1 MIDDARGSVRALLGP
16 TNTGKT
22 HRAVERMLEHRSGM
36 IGLPLRLL
44 AREVYDRM
52 TAQVGEEAVALI
64 TGEEKRVPA
73 RPRYW
78 VCTVESMPVE
88 REVDFIVVDE
98 IQLAAHRQRG
108 HVFTDRLLRSRG
120 AVETWFLGAST
131 VAPLIRELLP
141 KVRIESR
148 PRLSELRYAGDAALT
163 SLPRRS
169 AVVAFSAERVYE
181 LAERL
186 RRRRGGAAVVL
197 GALSPRT
204 RNAQVAMYQAGEVDY
219 LVATDAIGMGLN
231 MDVEHVAFAALDK
244 FDGREVRPL
253 ERDELAQIAGRAG
266 RYRSDGTFG
275 AISEVGPLPAS
286 LVSAIERHAFAPLSH
301 LIWRNSDLDLRSTGH
316 LIESLRVRSPRP
328 ELRRVERADDFDA
341 LTQLASSPEIR
352 DRARGRGMT
361 ALLWDVCRIP
371 DFRRL
376 MLDSHVRLL
385 ARIFV
390 QLSGPTGRLDVDW
403 MAQRIARLDDPDG
416 DIATLMGRIAFI
428 RTWTYIANHA
438 EWVVDARHWQ
448 ERTSAIENDLSDA
461 LHERLTE
468 RFVSRRE
475 RTRVIPAAARP
486 VDEANP
492 FRRLL
497 GLELPAGPQGEGSAE
512 GEAEAADAWV
522 ERFVEAEHRAIEGR
536 GSEVFFGER
545 RVAHLRRGPDLLH
558 PEVVLSVDEELGA
571 GARARIHRR
580 LIAWSRDEVAA
591 LLGPLSAEPLSSAS
605 PALRGLHYQLVR
617 DLGCIA
623 ADAGSA
629 QLGSLRAGERGL
641 LRELG
646 VVVGRRSI
654 YLRGALTPA
663 LIGRRLALVQA
674 FFGALAPELA
684 EPGAPSTPVDR
695 SLDPSRY
702 LLVGYGVAG
711 PRALRVD
718 VLEDCLA
725 ELHRLHQRLDD
736 PREGS
741 IVLPEGFAARLGA
754 IGDELELEEV
764 AVALGFRPLGG
775 GRYRLSA
782 PRRHRRGRR
791 RRR

>member
-1 MIDDARGSVRALLGP
+1 
-16 TNTGKT
+16 
-22 HRAVERMLEHRSGM
+22 MLEHRSGM

-52 TAQVGEEAVALI
+52 TARVGEEAVALI
-64 TGEEKRVPA
+64 TGEEKRVPT

-131 VAPLIRELLP
+131 VAPLVRELLP

-231 MDVEHVAFAALDK
+231 MDVEHVTFAALDK
-244 FDGREVRPL
+244 YDGRELRPL

-286 LVSAIERHAFAPLSH
+286 LVSSIERHSFAPLSH
-301 LIWRNSDLDLRSTGH
+301 LVWRNSDLDLRSTGH
-316 LIESLRVRSPRP
+316 LIESLRARSPRP

-341 LTQLASSPEIR
+341 LTQLTSSPEIR
-352 DRARGRGMT
+352 QRARGRAMT

-403 MAQRIARLDDPDG
+403 MAQRIARLDDPEG

-428 RTWTYIANHA
+428 RTWTYIANHG

-475 RTRVIPAAARP
+475 RTRVIPPEARP

-497 GLELPAGPQGEGSAE
+497 GLSLPEGPDGEGGEGSE
-512 GEAEAADAWV
+512 EAEAEGAWV
-522 ERFVEAEHRAIEGR
+522 ERLVDAEHRAIEGR
-536 GSEVFFGER
+536 GTEVFFGER
-545 RVAHLRRGPDLLH
+545 RVAQLRRGPDLQH
-558 PEVVLSVDEELGA
+558 PEVVLRVDAELGA

-580 LIAWSRDEVAA
+580 LVAWSRDEVAA
-591 LLGPLSAEPLSSAS
+591 LLGPLSGGPSPSAS
-605 PALRGLHYQLVR
+605 PALRGLHYQLAR
-617 DLGCIA
+617 DLGCIHV
-623 ADAGSA
+623 DAGSA
-629 QLGSLRAGERGL
+629 QLGALRAGERGL
-641 LRELG
+641 LRQLG
-646 VVVGRRSI
+646 VVVGRRTI
-654 YLRGALTPA
+654 YLGGALTPA
-663 LIGRRLALVQA
+663 LIGRRLALVRA
-674 FFGALAPELA
+674 FFGADAPELA
-684 EPGAPSTPVDR
+684 ELGGPSAAVDR
-695 SLDPSRY
+695 RVDPSRY

-718 VLEDCLA
+718 VLEECLA
-725 ELHRLHQRLDD
+725 ELHGLHRRLGD

-741 IVLPEGFAARLGA
+741 IVLPVGFAARLGEL
-754 IGDELELEEV
+754 GDELELEEV
-764 AVALGFRPLGG
+764 VFGLGFRSLGD
-775 GRYRLSA
+775 GRYRLRA
-782 PRRHRRGRR
+782 PRRDRRGRR